1 MININLKDCK
11 QITSEQYLEL
21 IDPEFKGQTRVDDNG
36 YYWMIFESNGILYS
50 IHNRL

>member
-21 IDPEFKGQTRVDDNG
+21 INPEFKGQTRVDDNG

>member
-1 MININLKDCK
+1 MIYVNLKDCK

>member
-1 MININLKDCK
+1 MENINLKDCK

-21 IDPEFKGQTRVDDNG
+21 INPEFKGQTRVDDNG
-36 YYWMIFESNGILYS
+36 YYWMVFESNGILYS